1 MKTKQ
6 EYREL
11 WNILNAK
18 KESLLSELATIENLM
33 LWIEL
38 RSKAKKSNKI
48 IVQND

>member
-18 KESLLSELATIENLM
+18 KESLLSELASIENLM
-33 LWIEL
+33 LWVEL
-38 RSKAKKSNKI
+38 RSKTEKSKKIFVEKN
-48 IVQND
+48 